1 MPPPPFFFFSGQKAP
16 MLCENMIAIC
26 VLWKDVGVEIT
37 SVSQPDNGSVKKM
50 NSCLCIQFF
59 KYLG

>member
-1 MPPPPFFFFSGQKAP
+1 

-37 SVSQPDNGSVKKM
+37 SVSQPDNGSVKKNEFM
-50 NSCLCIQFF
+50 PLYSVLQVSR
-59 KYLG
+59 LR